1 MLSLKNWGLMARR
14 LTLSEKLTI
23 IDNYRHMHIKD
34 VAVLVNRKHETVN
47 NWLNQRG
54 FRKRPNYSPND
65 IETILSGGEIR
76 GKSKNAIKI
85 KRWRLKNARNK
96 PT

>member
-1 MLSLKNWGLMARR
+1 MAKR

-23 IDNYRHMHIKD
+23 IDNYRHMRIKD
-34 VAVLVNRKHETVN
+34 VAVLVNRKHDTVN

-54 FRKRPNYSPND
+54 FHKRPNYSPMD
-65 IETILSGGEIR
+65 INVILSGGEVK

-85 KRWRLKNARNK
+85 KRWRLKNAHNK
-96 PT
+96 LTQSVN